1 MSVSLVM
8 LPVALA
14 LRVVMGRE
22 GFGAW
27 VRSNEV
33 RHPTGFASLAELKRV
48 VRGAGYDAE
57 EWGGLIK
64 THIDGEQEFI
74 FWELEN
80 GQWTAIFSKYQAP
93 ALSQRF
99 MKHLEA
105 QAGRTIF
112 ITEDRPAAAE
122 VRPVVASSVFPTNF
136 RDGTL
141 LLETLQRFGV
151 QAQVQATGEITTT
164 LGRSPV
170 TFRPGGGETSPYTV
184 EIGNAPD
191 LRGTFEQLSR
201 VDEAYK
207 QGVQAAA
214 LATLRERIR
223 DKKLTIEREET
234 LEDRSVVLTLAIGG
248 R

>member
-14 LRVVMGRE
+14 LRVVMGKE
-22 GFGAW
+22 GFDAW

-33 RHPTGFASLAELKRV
+33 RHPTGFRSLAELKRV

-80 GQWTAIFSKYQAP
+80 GQWTAIFSTYQTP
-93 ALSQRF
+93 VLSQRF
-99 MKHLEA
+99 MKALEA

-112 ITEDRPAAAE
+112 ATRDESAPAE
-122 VRPVVASSVFPTNF
+122 VRPAASSVFPTNF
-136 RDGTL
+136 RDGEMLLATL
-141 LLETLQRFGV
+141 ERFGV

-184 EIGNAPD
+184 QIGNAPD

-223 DKKLTIEREET
+223 DKKLTIEREEM
-234 LEDRSVVLTLAIGG
+234 LADRSVVLTLAIGG

>member
-14 LRVVMGRE
+14 LRVVMGKE
-22 GFGAW
+22 GFDAW
-27 VRSNEV
+27 VRANEV
-33 RHPTGFASLAELKRV
+33 RHPTGLRSLAELKRV
-48 VRGAGYDAE
+48 VRGAGFDAE

-64 THIDGEQEFI
+64 THIDGEREFI
-74 FWELEN
+74 FWEMED
-80 GQWTAIFSKYQAP
+80 GQWTAIFSTYQVP
-93 ALSQRF
+93 ALSQPF
-99 MKHLEA
+99 MEALEA
-105 QAGRTIF
+105 QAGQAIF
-112 ITEDRPAAAE
+112 IREDASAPAE
-122 VRPVVASSVFPTNF
+122 VRPASSVFPTNF
-136 RDGTL
+136 RDGEML
-141 LLETLQRFGV
+141 YETLERFGV
-151 QAQVQATGEITTT
+151 QAQVHPGGEITTT

-170 TFRPGGGETSPYTV
+170 TFRPGGSETSPYTV

-207 QGVQAAA
+207 LGVQSAA

-234 LEDRSVVLTLAIGG
+234 LADRSVVLTLSIGG

>member
-14 LRVVMGRE
+14 MRVVMGEE
-22 GFGAW
+22 GFEEW
-27 VRSNEV
+27 LRSTEE
-33 RHPTGFASLAELKRV
+33 RFATGFRSKAELMRT

-57 EWGGLIK
+57 EWSGLVK
-64 THIDGEQEFI
+64 THIDGEREFI
-74 FWELEN
+74 LWQLEE
-80 GQWTAIFSKYQAP
+80 GQWVAIFSKYQVP
-93 ALSQRF
+93 SLSTAFIQA
-99 MKHLEA
+99 LEA
-105 QAGRTIF
+105 KAGRTIF
-112 ITEDRPAAAE
+112 VTDAQEEAATAPAQ
-122 VRPVVASSVFPTNF
+122 ASSVFPTNF
-136 RDGTL
+136 RDGQL
-141 LLETLQRFGV
+141 LVETLERFGV
-151 QAQVQATGEITTT
+151 QPEVHATGEITTT

-170 TFRPGGGETSPYTV
+170 VFRPGGGETAPYTV

-207 QGVQAAA
+207 QGVQAGA

-234 LEDRSVVLTLAIGG
+234 LADRSVVLTLAIGG